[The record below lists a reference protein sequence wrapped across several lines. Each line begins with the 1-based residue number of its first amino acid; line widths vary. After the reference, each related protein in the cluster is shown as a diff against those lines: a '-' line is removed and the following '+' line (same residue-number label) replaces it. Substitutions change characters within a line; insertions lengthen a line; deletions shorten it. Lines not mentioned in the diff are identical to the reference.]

1 MRCFA
6 LCAIAGW
13 LALSAGAARAQDAAS
28 AQAFVAGLYN
38 AYRHHPGPD
47 YLGPEAKAVFSARL
61 LGLIRRDAALAKG
74 EVGALDGDPICD
86 CQDASGLWLEKLT
99 TVNHAIAGQPIG
111 KLIATVRLRGPD
123 GSRTLRLDLV
133 AVDGRWRVDDVHTH
147 DTPSLAA
154 YLRQHAG
161 GR

>member
-6 LCAIAGW
+6 LCATAGW
-13 LALSAGAARAQDAAS
+13 LALSASAARAQDAAS
-28 AQAFVAGLYN
+28 AQTFVTGLYA

-47 YLGPEAKAVFSARL
+47 YLGPVAKDVFSARL
-61 LGLIRRDAALAKG
+61 LALIRRAALANG

-86 CQDASGLWLEKLT
+86 CQDASGLRLRELT
-99 TVNHAIAGQPIG
+99 TVSQAIAGRPSG

-123 GSRTLRLDLV
+123 GSRTLRLDLI
-133 AVDGRWRVDDVHTH
+133 AVDGHWRVDDVHTH